1 MAALDVLRSRL
12 DMLLKHL
19 DQFDDLLR
27 APIRLFYEIKN
38 SSVIL
43 NFLELKQRALVIKF
57 LRVNQK
63 DVCDFLSD
71 LLILEVNK
79 VKENL
84 KIVLVKQLW

>member
-19 DQFDDLLR
+19 DQLDDLLR
-27 APIRLFYEIKN
+27 ALIRLINEIKN
-38 SSVIL
+38 SSFIL

-57 LRVNQK
+57 LTVNQK
-63 DVCDFLSD
+63 NVRHFLSD

-79 VKENL
+79 VKDNL